1 MKPKFEFKVTVW
13 PMGSKSTNGAET
25 QMFEKV
31 LIIRFYIHCHADV
44 WMEKER
50 TSPQLY
56 HPIGLLQKT
65 DLSINIAFSLFVCLF
80 VF

>member
-1 MKPKFEFKVTVW
+1 
-13 PMGSKSTNGAET
+13 MGSKSTNGAET

-56 HPIGLLQKT
+56 HPISLLQKT
-65 DLSINIAFSLFVCLF
+65 DLSQ
-80 VF
+80 